1 MSPAMR
7 MQEVT
12 KIIIIGMCEQSADDV
27 EMEGGGEIFFLVG
40 GGGGLFGFIKDRHC
54 S

>member
-12 KIIIIGMCEQSADDV
+12 KIIILGMCEQSADDV
-27 EMEGGGEIFFLVG
+27 GRGWENSFF
-40 GGGGLFGFIKDRHC
+40 
-54 S
+54 